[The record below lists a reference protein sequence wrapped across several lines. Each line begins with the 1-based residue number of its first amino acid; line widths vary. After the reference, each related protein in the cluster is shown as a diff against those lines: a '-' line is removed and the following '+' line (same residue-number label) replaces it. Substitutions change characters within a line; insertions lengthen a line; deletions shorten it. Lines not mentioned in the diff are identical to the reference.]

1 MPIAA
6 SRDASG
12 GTWAVGFPEWPA
24 TTPPRRGD
32 YYYLS
37 VLDLDSL
44 SPLAVSRRRRL
55 LSEWPC
61 VAWWKAVSERG
72 DCTYGTTCLFVPQE
86 VTGGSPQ
93 SISRIRVAARIQA
106 DGGAGPLA
114 RVGKGDGDA
123 GPTDNGGGPACF
135 SGLHYKA
142 PLPRPSAGGHRCGA
156 VATPSVT
163 DEVAPSALLLGHI
176 APEQRKRVWKVVGP
190 TDGKWS
196 RLAKFCY

>member
-1 MPIAA
+1 M
-6 SRDASG
+6 
-12 GTWAVGFPEWPA
+12 
-24 TTPPRRGD
+24 
-32 YYYLS
+32 
-37 VLDLDSL
+37 
-44 SPLAVSRRRRL
+44 
-55 LSEWPC
+55 
-61 VAWWKAVSERG
+61 
-72 DCTYGTTCLFVPQE
+72 
-86 VTGGSPQ
+86 
-93 SISRIRVAARIQA
+93 AARIQA

-176 APEQRKRVWKVVGP
+176 APQQRKRVWKVVGP

-196 RLAKFCY
+196 RLAKFG

>member
-1 MPIAA
+1 M
-6 SRDASG
+6 
-12 GTWAVGFPEWPA
+12 
-24 TTPPRRGD
+24 RRGRVVD
-32 YYYLS
+32 GVAALGEECT
-37 VLDLDSL
+37 
-44 SPLAVSRRRRL
+44 SRH
-55 LSEWPC
+55 
-61 VAWWKAVSERG
+61 AHQKAVSERG

-123 GPTDNGGGPACF
+123 GPTDNGGGPAYF

-163 DEVAPSALLLGHI
+163 DEVAPSALLGHI
-176 APEQRKRVWKVVGP
+176 APQQRKRVWKVVGP

-196 RLAKFCY
+196 RLAKFG

>member
-1 MPIAA
+1 M
-6 SRDASG
+6 
-12 GTWAVGFPEWPA
+12 
-24 TTPPRRGD
+24 RRGRVVD
-32 YYYLS
+32 GVAALGEECT
-37 VLDLDSL
+37 
-44 SPLAVSRRRRL
+44 SRH
-55 LSEWPC
+55 
-61 VAWWKAVSERG
+61 AHQKAVSERG

-106 DGGAGPLA
+106 DGGVGPLA

-176 APEQRKRVWKVVGP
+176 APP
-190 TDGKWS
+190 TEEKGMEGGGTHRWQVE
-196 RLAKFCY
+196 

>member
-1 MPIAA
+1 M
-6 SRDASG
+6 
-12 GTWAVGFPEWPA
+12 
-24 TTPPRRGD
+24 RRGRVVD
-32 YYYLS
+32 GVAALGEECT
-37 VLDLDSL
+37 
-44 SPLAVSRRRRL
+44 SRH
-55 LSEWPC
+55 
-61 VAWWKAVSERG
+61 AHQKAVSERG

-106 DGGAGPLA
+106 DGGVGPLA

-176 APEQRKRVWKVVGP
+176 APQQRKRVWKVVGP

-196 RLAKFCY
+196 RLAKFG